1 MSPTSGSFANT
12 SSDDACRRIVDALD
26 ALRIGVAMYDRDDR
40 LTYYN
45 THFQYIFRSFGLLDD
60 LIGIEFRELL
70 MCKLNAG
77 EIAGP
82 HVVADPEGWI
92 ERQLARRRN
101 PTHGPIEERLTD
113 GRWIRI
119 SERTL
124 KDAGTISIYTDITG
138 AKSDSQVFED
148 AVEGSADALA
158 FWDQNDRLGLRNS
171 AFIELFSVVD
181 DDVAPATLC
190 QDVFDVAAR
199 HLFDTE
205 GDDPASWV
213 AERHKTLPAAA
224 ASRSLAPSRWPLVP
238 G

>member
-1 MSPTSGSFANT
+1 MSPTSDSFQNT

-26 ALRIGVAMYDRDDR
+26 ALRIGVAMYDRYDR

-77 EIAGP
+77 QIAGP
-82 HVVADPEGWI
+82 HTVADPEGWI

-119 SERTL
+119 SE
-124 KDAGTISIYTDITG
+124 
-138 AKSDSQVFED
+138 
-148 AVEGSADALA
+148 
-158 FWDQNDRLGLRNS
+158 
-171 AFIELFSVVD
+171 
-181 DDVAPATLC
+181 
-190 QDVFDVAAR
+190 
-199 HLFDTE
+199 
-205 GDDPASWV
+205 
-213 AERHKTLPAAA
+213 
-224 ASRSLAPSRWPLVP
+224 
-238 G
+238 